1 VVSDEVGVL
10 TKDETGVSAKM
21 DRRIAPT
28 IFLLALAVRLAAGWR
43 VLLDPQAAWC
53 NDAAIYHRLAGELF
67 AGRFPSLFRTPGY
80 PLFLAL
86 TGATSSEQALLAL
99 VVQTL
104 LDSLTAA
111 LLAAVAWRLFQ
122 TAQAAWLAG
131 LLYAFCPVA
140 VGLCFFVVSEPLGV
154 FLVVAALCLAVT
166 SQSWAALS
174 AQAACWFAAVM
185 VRPSFAPL
193 PVLASFFLLLR
204 PALGVKLRR
213 QAAVVAAYAC
223 CLALW
228 VGFNYARS
236 GMAVVSTNPEVS
248 FYIYDAAAAR
258 MVDELTWP
266 GYVRAALFDP
276 PRYDRLLDEAQRG
289 IAGEAAFD
297 IEPRPESL
305 WFTMDD
311 PELIR
316 RVGGRAKAMVE
327 GRALT
332 LVGIHT
338 VGALQTL
345 RPRWNSAG
353 AINRLLDALR
363 LMLLPVAAALLLRRR
378 EWWLVLF
385 AACWAA
391 YAVLPP
397 GPVGAWR
404 FRSLAEPVFSLALAA
419 AFAPALWRVP
429 GEVSFRRRLGRLR
442 AWRSVGEP
450 AARRTSG

>member
-1 VVSDEVGVL
+1 VLTNGVL
-10 TKDETGVSAKM
+10 TKM
-21 DRRIAPT
+21 DRRIAPAV
-28 IFLLALAVRLAAGWR
+28 FLLALAARLAAGWR
-43 VLLDPQAAWC
+43 VLLDVQAAWC
-53 NDAAIYHRLAGELF
+53 NDATIYHRLAGELL

-86 TGATSSEQALLAL
+86 TGATASEQALPA
-99 VVQTL
+99 VVAQTL
-104 LDSLTAA
+104 LDALTAA
-111 LLAAVAWRLFQ
+111 LLAVFAWRLFRS
-122 TAQAAWLAG
+122 AAAAWLAG

-166 SQSWAALS
+166 GRSRAALA
-174 AQAACWFAAVM
+174 AQAACWFAATM

-193 PVLASFFLLLR
+193 PLLASFFLLLR
-204 PALGVKLRR
+204 PALGLRLRR
-213 QAAVVAAYAC
+213 QAAAVGIYAC
-223 CLALW
+223 GLALW
-228 VGFNYARS
+228 VGCNYARS

-248 FYIYDAAAAR
+248 FYIYDPAAAR
-258 MVDELTWP
+258 MVDELTWR

-276 PRYDRLLDEAQRG
+276 PGYDRLLEEKQRE
-289 IAGEAAFD
+289 IAREVAFD
-297 IEPRPESL
+297 VEPRPESL

-327 GRALT
+327 GRAFT
-332 LVGIHT
+332 LVGVHV

-353 AINRLLDALR
+353 AVNRLLDGFR
-363 LMLLPVAAALLLRRR
+363 LLLLPVAMALLLRRR

-385 AACWAA
+385 AACWTA
-391 YAVLPP
+391 YAILPP

-404 FRSLAEPVFSLALAA
+404 FRSLAEPVFSLVLAG
-419 AFAPALWRVP
+419 AFAPVLLRLS
-429 GEVSFRRRLGRLR
+429 GELPVFRRLVSFRAG
-442 AWRSVGEP
+442 RSVGELSV
-450 AARRTSG
+450 RRTSR